1 MASRRPTTSYGGHC
15 FQSSKIKSIYS
26 TRLYNCLPKLDQD
39 IQPAGYASPP
49 ANHQFK
55 KGKSGNPKGR
65 PKKKVGEF
73 TILQR
78 VLKCKVNLKGEERKI
93 PISAALIHKLLELA
107 LSGDRCALDRQR
119 RILSETSSKDDGI
132 DHDETRD
139 RILRFFDN
147 RDVKVSYE
155 GSCDD

>member
-1 MASRRPTTSYGGHC
+1 M
-15 FQSSKIKSIYS
+15 I
-26 TRLYNCLPKLDQD
+26 DQD

-65 PKKKVGEF
+65 PQKKVDEF

-78 VLKCKVNLKGEERKI
+78 VLKRKVNLKGEDRKI

-107 LSGDRCALDRQR
+107 LSGDRRALDRQR
-119 RILSETSSKDDGI
+119 RILSEAASKDDGI
-132 DHDETRD
+132 DLEETRD
-139 RILRFFDN
+139 RFLKFFEN
-147 RDVKVSYE
+147 RGVEVNYE
-155 GSCDD
+155 GSRDD

>member
-1 MASRRPTTSYGGHC
+1 M
-15 FQSSKIKSIYS
+15 I
-26 TRLYNCLPKLDQD
+26 DQD

-65 PKKKVGEF
+65 PKKKVDEF

-78 VLKCKVNLKGEERKI
+78 VLKRKVNLKGEDRKI

-107 LSGDRCALDRQR
+107 LSGDRRALDRQR
-119 RILSETSSKDDGI
+119 RILSEAASKDDGI
-132 DHDETRD
+132 DLEETRD
-139 RILRFFDN
+139 RFLKFFEN
-147 RDVKVSYE
+147 RGVEVNYE
-155 GSCDD
+155 GSRDD

>member
-1 MASRRPTTSYGGHC
+1 M
-15 FQSSKIKSIYS
+15 IY
-26 TRLYNCLPKLDQD
+26 QD

-65 PKKKVGEF
+65 PKKKVDEF

-78 VLKCKVNLKGEERKI
+78 VLKRKVNLKGEDRKI

-107 LSGDRCALDRQR
+107 LSGDRRALDRQR
-119 RILSETSSKDDGI
+119 RILSEAASKDDGI
-132 DHDETRD
+132 DLEETRD
-139 RILRFFDN
+139 RILKFFEN
-147 RDVKVSYE
+147 RGVEVNYE
-155 GSCDD
+155 GSRDD

>member
-1 MASRRPTTSYGGHC
+1 M
-15 FQSSKIKSIYS
+15 I
-26 TRLYNCLPKLDQD
+26 DQD

-65 PKKKVGEF
+65 PKKKVDEF

-78 VLKCKVNLKGEERKI
+78 VLKRKVNLKGEDRKI

-107 LSGDRCALDRQR
+107 LSGDRRALDRQR
-119 RILSETSSKDDGI
+119 RILSEAASKDDGI
-132 DHDETRD
+132 DLEETRD
-139 RILRFFDN
+139 RILKFFEN
-147 RDVKVSYE
+147 RGVEVNYE
-155 GSCDD
+155 GSRDD

>member
-1 MASRRPTTSYGGHC
+1 M
-15 FQSSKIKSIYS
+15 I
-26 TRLYNCLPKLDQD
+26 DQD

-65 PKKKVGEF
+65 PQKKVDEF

-78 VLKCKVNLKGEERKI
+78 VLKHKVNIKGEDRKV

-107 LSGDRCALDRQR
+107 LSGARRALDRQR
-119 RILSETSSKDDGI
+119 RILSEAASKDDGI
-132 DHDETRD
+132 DLEETRD
-139 RILRFFDN
+139 RFLKFFEN
-147 RDVKVSYE
+147 RGVEVNYE
-155 GSCDD
+155 GSRDD

>member
-1 MASRRPTTSYGGHC
+1 M
-15 FQSSKIKSIYS
+15 I
-26 TRLYNCLPKLDQD
+26 DQD

-65 PKKKVGEF
+65 PQKKVDEF

-78 VLKCKVNLKGEERKI
+78 VLKRKVNIKGEDRKI

-107 LSGDRCALDRQR
+107 LSGDRRALDRQR
-119 RILSETSSKDDGI
+119 RILSEAASKDDGI
-132 DHDETRD
+132 DLEETRD
-139 RILRFFDN
+139 RFLKFFEN
-147 RDVKVSYE
+147 RGVEVNYE
-155 GSCDD
+155 GSRDD

>member
-1 MASRRPTTSYGGHC
+1 M
-15 FQSSKIKSIYS
+15 I
-26 TRLYNCLPKLDQD
+26 DQD

-65 PKKKVGEF
+65 PKKKVDEF

-78 VLKCKVNLKGEERKI
+78 VLKRKVNIKGEDRKI

-107 LSGDRCALDRQR
+107 LSGDRRALDRQR
-119 RILSETSSKDDGI
+119 RILSEAASKDDGI
-132 DHDETRD
+132 DLEETRD
-139 RILRFFDN
+139 RFLKFFEN
-147 RDVKVSYE
+147 RGVEVNYE
-155 GSCDD
+155 GSRDD

>member
-1 MASRRPTTSYGGHC
+1 M
-15 FQSSKIKSIYS
+15 I
-26 TRLYNCLPKLDQD
+26 DQD

-65 PKKKVGEF
+65 PNKKVDEF

-78 VLKCKVNLKGEERKI
+78 VLKRKVNLKGEDRKI

-107 LSGDRCALDRQR
+107 LSGDRRALDRQR
-119 RILSETSSKDDGI
+119 RILSEAASKDDGI
-132 DHDETRD
+132 DLEETRD
-139 RILRFFDN
+139 RFLKFFEN
-147 RDVKVSYE
+147 RGVEVNYE
-155 GSCDD
+155 GSRDD

>member
-1 MASRRPTTSYGGHC
+1 M
-15 FQSSKIKSIYS
+15 I
-26 TRLYNCLPKLDQD
+26 DQD

-65 PKKKVGEF
+65 PNKKVDEF

-78 VLKCKVNLKGEERKI
+78 VLKHKVNIKGEDRKV

-107 LSGDRCALDRQR
+107 LSGDRRALDRQR
-119 RILSETSSKDDGI
+119 RILSEAASKDDGI
-132 DHDETRD
+132 DLEETRD
-139 RILRFFDN
+139 RFLKFFEN
-147 RDVKVSYE
+147 RGVEVNYE
-155 GSCDD
+155 GSRDD

>member
-1 MASRRPTTSYGGHC
+1 M
-15 FQSSKIKSIYS
+15 I
-26 TRLYNCLPKLDQD
+26 DQD

-65 PKKKVGEF
+65 PQKKVDEF

-78 VLKCKVNLKGEERKI
+78 VLKHKVNIKGEDRKV

-107 LSGDRCALDRQR
+107 LSGDRRALDRQR
-119 RILSETSSKDDGI
+119 RILSEAASKDDGI
-132 DHDETRD
+132 DLEETRD
-139 RILRFFDN
+139 RFLKFFEN
-147 RDVKVSYE
+147 RGVEVNYE
-155 GSCDD
+155 GSRDD